1 MQAFAN
7 LSSEERIG
15 IGAAVVVH
23 ALLGVA
29 LTMQVNRDVVQLPPP
44 ERVEVSLATDVSL
57 ESTAPDPS
65 AEPAASMAPVLSDT
79 PAPPEPPA
87 EFLPEPPP
95 PPRPQP
101 TVAPRPEPS
110 AAPRPRPTARPTAR
124 PAPAPSPRASARP
137 TPAPSPRAS
146 ARPTP
151 APSPSARASSNPT
164 PAPRPSATTRSGG
177 SRLGDDFLSGRSA
190 TSEGARGSP
199 AATFG
204 ASEAADLRSAIT
216 RQLRRNWSAPQ
227 GVDAELLVTTVSWR
241 LNRNGS
247 LAGQPRCTNQ
257 SGINDAN
264 RAQAQVHCDRAIRSV
279 QLADFSGLPD
289 EHYSRWD
296 DLEWTFD
303 RRL

>member
-1 MQAFAN
+1 MEALAN
-7 LSSEERIG
+7 YSPEERIG
-15 IGAAVVVH
+15 IGAAVVAHGLLV
-23 ALLGVA
+23 ALLVA
-29 LTMQVNRDVVQLPPP
+29 RMGMEQPLIPPP
-44 ERVEVSLATDVSL
+44 ERIEVSLATDVSL

-65 AEPAASMAPVLSDT
+65 AEPAASMAPVISDT

-87 EFLPEPPP
+87 EFLPEPP

-110 AAPRPRPTARPTAR
+110 AAPRPQPTARPT
-124 PAPAPSPRASARP
+124 ARP

-151 APSPSARASSNPT
+151 APSPSARASSRPT
-164 PAPRPSATTRSGG
+164 PAPSPRASSRPTPAPSPSASARAGG
-177 SRLGDDFLSGRSA
+177 SRLGDDFLSGRSP
-190 TSEGARGSP
+190 TSEGTRGSP

-227 GVDAELLVTTVSWR
+227 GVDAELLVTTVAWR
-241 LNRNGS
+241 LNRNGT
-247 LAGQPRCTNQ
+247 LAGTPRCTNQ

-264 RAQAQVHCDRAIRSV
+264 RAQAQVHCDRAIRAV

-289 EHYSRWD
+289 QFYSRWD